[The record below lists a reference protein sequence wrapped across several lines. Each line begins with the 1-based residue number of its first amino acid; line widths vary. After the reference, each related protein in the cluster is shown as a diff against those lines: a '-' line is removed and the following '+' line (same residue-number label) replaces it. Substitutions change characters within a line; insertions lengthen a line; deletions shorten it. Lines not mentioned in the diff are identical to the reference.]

1 MPEAS
6 AQASKEPIA
15 ALLRLARRQTG
26 MDVAMLGRI
35 HDGHEIVDA
44 LAGDA
49 ASFGMTVGQR
59 LPLESTFCHLLL
71 EGRIGN
77 IVSDAAS
84 HELLSDLQVTRAA
97 GVGAYIGV
105 PLTSPAATLFVLCCL
120 AHERRPALGDHHV
133 DMLRRL
139 AQNVALKLGVS

>member
-1 MPEAS
+1 MD
-6 AQASKEPIA
+6 PIA
-15 ALLRLARRQTG
+15 ALLHLARRQTG

-35 HDGHEIVDA
+35 HEGHEIVDA

-49 ASFGMTVGQR
+49 ASFGLAVGQR
-59 LPLESTFCHLLL
+59 IPLQTTYCHLLL

-77 IVSDAAS
+77 IVSDAPA
-84 HELLSDLQVTRAA
+84 HELLGDLLVTRAA

-120 AHERRPALGDHHV
+120 AHERRPALSEHHV
-133 DMLRRL
+133 ATLRRL
-139 AQNVALKLGVS
+139 AQNVALRLGVC